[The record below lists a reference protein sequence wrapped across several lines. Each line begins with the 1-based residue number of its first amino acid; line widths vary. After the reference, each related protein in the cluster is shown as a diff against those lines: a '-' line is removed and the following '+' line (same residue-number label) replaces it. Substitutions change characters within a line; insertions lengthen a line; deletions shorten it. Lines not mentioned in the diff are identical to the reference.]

1 MKLLTEATVNPLSV
15 TATWLS
21 SAPAGTVGVVTVGV
35 VTVGVVVGR
44 GVEETLV
51 MVVDDGDRVDEI
63 GVALVIVVV
72 GIGIATHSPCMFS

>member
-1 MKLLTEATVNPLSV
+1 MMKLLTEATVNPLSV

-35 VTVGVVVGR
+35 VVGR

-51 MVVDDGDRVDEI
+51 MVVYDGDRVR
-63 GVALVIVVV
+63 
-72 GIGIATHSPCMFS
+72 

>member
-1 MKLLTEATVNPLSV
+1 MMKLLTEATVNPLSV

-35 VTVGVVVGR
+35 VVGR

-51 MVVDDGDRVDEI
+51 MVVYDGDRVDEI

>member
-1 MKLLTEATVNPLSV
+1 MMKLLTEATVNPLSV

-21 SAPAGTVGVVTVGV
+21 SAPAGTVGV

>member
-51 MVVDDGDRVDEI
+51 MVVYICVYTPPSLE
-63 GVALVIVVV
+63 
-72 GIGIATHSPCMFS
+72 SPLLLFLLPRQL